1 MPSQPISRPSSL
13 LRKLRWLV
21 GSVLLAVTAVPAAR
35 AAEGHC
41 CVWKV
46 TDTGGHTLYLAGSI
60 HALRAS
66 DYPFPAPYEQA
77 YAASSTLAFE
87 TDLTINGTEWRKAMG
102 MAALYPMNGKLKDH
116 VDPRTYAYI
125 LRVISSTRGS
135 TEPEKK
141 IEHYRPWALSFMLES
156 PGGLQ
161 GISTGAGVEPY
172 FIQKA
177 KHDHKPMTGLVPFG
191 DHIAV
196 FGKMNDADSEA
207 VLLLAF
213 IHLNTGG
220 KTFDQTVADWKRGD
234 IDGIDKIVADEYHD
248 APSIRKRML
257 TDRNERWVPKLEGYL
272 HSGKICMAIVGAAH
286 MAGDQGLPSLLRAK
300 GYQVEQL

>member
-1 MPSQPISRPSSL
+1 MLAI
-13 LRKLRWLV
+13 
-21 GSVLLAVTAVPAAR
+21 GGLLAAFVAVAAR
-35 AAEGHC
+35 PAGARC

-46 TDTGGHTLYLAGSI
+46 TDTAGHTLYLAGSV
-60 HALRAS
+60 HALRGS

-77 YAASSTLAFE
+77 YRASASLAFE
-87 TDLTINGTEWRKAMG
+87 TDLTLAGQKWSGALERAARYPDNGR
-102 MAALYPMNGKLKDH
+102 LKDH

-125 LRVISSTRGS
+125 LRVIGNVHGS

-141 IEHYRPWALSFMLES
+141 IEHFRPWAIAFMLES
-156 PGGLQ
+156 PGGIQ
-161 GISTGAGVEPY
+161 GVSTNSGVEPY

-177 KHDHKPMTGLVPFG
+177 KRDHKPVAGLVPFE

-220 KTFDQTVADWKRGD
+220 KVYEQTVADWKRGD
-234 IDGIDKIVADEYHD
+234 IDAIEKIEEDEYRD
-248 APSIRKRML
+248 APSLRRHML
-257 TDRNERWVPKLEGYL
+257 TDRNERWLPTLEGYL
-272 HSGKICMAIVGAAH
+272 RSGKTTMAVVGAAH
-286 MAGDQGLPSLLRAK
+286 MAGERGLPALLRAK
-300 GYQVEQL
+300 GFQVEQL